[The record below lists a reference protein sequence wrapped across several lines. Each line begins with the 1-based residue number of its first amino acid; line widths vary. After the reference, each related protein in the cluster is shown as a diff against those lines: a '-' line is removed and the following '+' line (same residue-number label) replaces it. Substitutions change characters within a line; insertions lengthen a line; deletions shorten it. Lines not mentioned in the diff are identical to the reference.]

1 MELFVWIENKKKA
14 GEDPFWALVELVRK
28 DNSTATLQAA
38 MEREGRNA
46 DTEGGLFD
54 EYEDAADQREAE
66 EQEELEADAEEADH
80 VLFYF
85 FDCVFCNAIFRQKD
99 DVMEHVEKCKRK

>member
-46 DTEGGLFD
+46 DTEGGLS
-54 EYEDAADQREAE
+54 R
-66 EQEELEADAEEADH
+66 
-80 VLFYF
+80 
-85 FDCVFCNAIFRQKD
+85 
-99 DVMEHVEKCKRK
+99 